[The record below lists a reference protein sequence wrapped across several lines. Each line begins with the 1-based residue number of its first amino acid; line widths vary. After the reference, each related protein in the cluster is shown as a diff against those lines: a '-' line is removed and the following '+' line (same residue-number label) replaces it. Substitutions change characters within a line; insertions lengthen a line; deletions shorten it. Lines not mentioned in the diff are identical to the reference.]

1 MKKILLLLL
10 GFIISWSL
18 ISGIFSQIEVDLVI
32 NSIKNANF
40 FLIFIAL
47 LFYLTALVTRSER
60 WHLLLKK
67 EFMQT
72 RKRVLRVV
80 VIGYVMNWLFPI
92 KIGEVARP
100 ILLAGH
106 EKNMVPLAAGTVIVE
121 RVMDGAILSI
131 LFLLGASTSLDIIYA
146 EFGSKG
152 LWIPLGII
160 IVVLCLFIAS
170 IYLRRYMESKDS
182 RLSRVTFFVPR
193 VKNKLDSFFRGL
205 TIWKHQTYFIG
216 SAVLTIISWFLET
229 VSYWLIGLS
238 LGIELTIMQ
247 FFLVLWAAT
256 FGFIIPN
263 AGAGLGTFEF
273 FTAGML
279 AILGIDNSTA
289 TACALLLHAL
299 ILFPLILLAIP
310 SVIYERDKIDRVR
323 SLLSV

>member
-1 MKKILLLLL
+1 MKKLLLLIL

-18 ISGIFSQIEVDLVI
+18 ISGIISQIDVDVVI
-32 NSIKNANF
+32 NTITNANI
-40 FLIFIAL
+40 FLIAL
-47 LFYLTALVTRSER
+47 ALIFYLSALVARSER

-67 EFMQT
+67 EFLQT
-72 RKRVLRVV
+72 RQRVLRVV

-106 EKNMVPLAAGTVIVE
+106 KKNMVPLAAGTVIVE

-131 LFLLGASTSLDIIYA
+131 LFLLGASGSLDIIYN

-152 LWIPLGII
+152 LWIPFSI
-160 IVVLCLFIAS
+160 IVVVFLLFIAS

-182 RLSRVTFFVPR
+182 RLSKVTFFVPKVR
-193 VKNKLDSFFRGL
+193 NKLDSFYRGL
-205 TIWKHQTYFIG
+205 TIWKHQSYFIG
-216 SAVLTIISWFLET
+216 SAILTLLSWFLET

-273 FTAGML
+273 FTGGML
-279 AILGIDNSTA
+279 AILGLDSSTA

-310 SVIYERDKIDRVR
+310 SVIYERDKIDKVK